1 MNIFLKFCYQQ
12 KLKLWS
18 FICSGLQ
25 SLEPGIKWDVIK
37 RILLNHLFHC
47 SIWRQHTVRRNEK
60 IVSSWAFWAYLKSR
74 RNSQE
79 FLEFATEFPSKSAVY
94 KKVDRRVEGYQ
105 KVRNL
110 KEKFGT
116 TTFQFN
122 IYYFINGT
130 NINLRF
136 LYMQWKSQHT
146 VHRSVMPEG
155 EKHWGCPICP
165 PRLE

>member
-37 RILLNHLFHC
+37 RILLNHFFHS
-47 SIWRQHTVRRNEK
+47 SIWHQHTVRRNEK

-116 TTFQFN
+116 TTLQFN
-122 IYYFINGT
+122 ISSMGQILIWGFCTCSENHSTPSIDQWCRKVK
-130 NINLRF
+130 NIGGASSIRC
-136 LYMQWKSQHT
+136 
-146 VHRSVMPEG
+146 E
-155 EKHWGCPICP
+155 
-165 PRLE
+165 